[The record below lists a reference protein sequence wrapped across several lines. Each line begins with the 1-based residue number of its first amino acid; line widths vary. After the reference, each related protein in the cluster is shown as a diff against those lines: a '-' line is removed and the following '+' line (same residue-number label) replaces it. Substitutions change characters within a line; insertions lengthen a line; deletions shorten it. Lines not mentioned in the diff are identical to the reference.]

1 MGTTNSADYGLVIKN
16 DLAEIIKS
24 HYGQEVDPASISND
38 LDIIKQY
45 NLDSIVI
52 MELLVTIEKRFDIQI
67 EDDEFSSELVRTIHT
82 IVTYIQ
88 AKKR

>member
-24 HYGQEVDPASISND
+24 HYAQEIDPASISND

-67 EDDEFSSELVRTIHT
+67 EDDELSSELVRTINT
-82 IVTYIQ
+82 VMTYIQ
-88 AKKR
+88 SKKR

>member
-1 MGTTNSADYGLVIKN
+1 MGTINSADYGLIIKN

-24 HYGQEVDPASISND
+24 HYGQEIDPNSIPDD

-52 MELLVTIEKRFDIQI
+52 MELLVQIEKRFDIQI
-67 EDDEFSSELVRTIHT
+67 ADEELSSELVRTIHK
-82 IVTYIQ
+82 VVAYIQ
-88 AKKR
+88 SKKR

>member
-1 MGTTNSADYGLVIKN
+1 MGTINSADYGLVIKN

-24 HYGQEVDPASISND
+24 HYGQEIDPASISNH

-52 MELLVTIEKRFDIQI
+52 MELLVTLEKRFDIQI
-67 EDDEFSSELVRTIHT
+67 EDDELSSELVRTINT
-82 IVTYIQ
+82 AVIYIQ
-88 AKKR
+88 SKKR